1 MIHGKVMTNKNQQF
15 LDFWKEGVLVA
26 GEQFFK
32 VSSSS
37 VISATNKDQLAPNYE
52 FIKESFGAL
61 SHGEKVMLALMYS
74 FYDPECGQ
82 KFLVDAYAAN
92 FVDAFSLMDDKRKG
106 ILLGLLDNH
115 TGW

>member
-1 MIHGKVMTNKNQQF
+1 MINKNQQF
-15 LDFWKEGVLVA
+15 LEFWKEGVLIA

-32 VSSSS
+32 VSSGSVSS
-37 VISATNKDQLAPNYE
+37 ANNKDQLAPNYVL
-52 FIKESFGAL
+52 IKESFNVL

-82 KFLVDAYAAN
+82 EFLIDAYAAN
-92 FVDAFSLMDDKRKG
+92 FVDAFSLMDNKRKKVL
-106 ILLGLLDNH
+106 IGLLDNH